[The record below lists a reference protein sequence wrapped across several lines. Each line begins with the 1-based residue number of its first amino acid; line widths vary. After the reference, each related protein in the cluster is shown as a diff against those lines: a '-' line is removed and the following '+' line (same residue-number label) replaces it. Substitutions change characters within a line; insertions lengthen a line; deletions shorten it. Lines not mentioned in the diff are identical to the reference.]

1 MKRHAFVIHLE
12 RATARKSQ
20 ADKLVA
26 GLPLPA
32 EILPACDGR
41 TLGSE
46 ERALRY
52 RPGLHRPRYPFA
64 LSDSEIACFLSHR
77 AAWRAIVDRGLD
89 AGLIAEDDVATD
101 EAFATVLAT
110 AGEMAGPNDYIRFP
124 RWERG
129 ETGDV
134 IHSSGAASL
143 IEPFLPQLGMQMQLV
158 GREAAARL
166 LAATE
171 SFDRPVDSIVQ
182 MQWLHGAR
190 VLSARPIVIR
200 EIDRELGGTV
210 LQNKKMRLGQKLNH
224 ELRRPLLR
232 WGVRRAN
239 ARWRAGQARRAS
251 ARATASESIE

>member
-1 MKRHAFVIHLE
+1 MRLHGFVIHLE
-12 RATARKSQ
+12 RAIARKSN
-20 ADKLVA
+20 AEHLVA
-26 GLPLPA
+26 NLPVPA
-32 EILPACDGR
+32 EILPAIDGR
-41 TLGSE
+41 VLGRQ

-52 RPGLHRPRYPFA
+52 RPRLHRPRYPFA

-77 AAWRAIVDRGLD
+77 AAWQAIVDRGLD
-89 AGLIAEDDVATD
+89 AGLIVEDDVATD
-101 EAFATVLAT
+101 EAFAAVFA
-110 AGEMAGPNDYIRFP
+110 AARGIAGPNDYVRFP

-129 ETGDV
+129 EMGGV
-134 IHSSGAASL
+134 IYGSGAASV
-143 IEPFLPQLGMQMQLV
+143 IEPYFPQLGMQAQLV
-158 GREAAARL
+158 GHEAASRL

-210 LQNKKMRLGQKLNH
+210 LQNKKMRRGQKLNH

-232 WGVRRAN
+232 WSIRRAN
-239 ARWRAGQARRAS
+239 ARWRAGQPAPA
-251 ARATASESIE
+251 ATHTTGPESTK